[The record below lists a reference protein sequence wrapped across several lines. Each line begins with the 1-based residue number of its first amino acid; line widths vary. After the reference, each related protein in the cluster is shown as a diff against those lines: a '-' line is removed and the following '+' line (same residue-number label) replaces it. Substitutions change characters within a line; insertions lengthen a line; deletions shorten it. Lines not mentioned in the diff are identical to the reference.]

1 LILFI
6 VQDSI
11 PVVDAINV
19 TGEVFCVNK
28 ENKYKNHTN
37 IYNIWRIPIYSY
49 RTINYSTE
57 FKTVHDVKR
66 VFALLLKHKVVYIT
80 DIDHN
85 YLNRFKNAIDHIWKF
100 QTWSVGGV

>member
-1 LILFI
+1 MVLF

-28 ENKYKNHTN
+28 ENKYNGNNAN

-49 RTINYSTE
+49 RSINYLTE
-57 FKTVHDVKR
+57 FETVHDAKR

-80 DIDHN
+80 DIDDN

-100 QTWSVGGV
+100 PNRGVSGV